1 MCDRVVWLPRVAR
14 GRVSVIASLDRR
26 VSRRWSIL
34 AHPSTTFLQKP
45 GFRVEGVHLGT
56 DADAHPPHEN
66 TVFAQKMWKGVPKTP
81 PRTTRVHE
89 KETTTTNSTI

>member
-1 MCDRVVWLPRVAR
+1 MPMLNGGKGNLFVGVC
-14 GRVSVIASLDRR
+14 I
-26 VSRRWSIL
+26 
-34 AHPSTTFLQKP
+34 
-45 GFRVEGVHLGT
+45 VEGVHLGT
-56 DADAHPPHEN
+56 DADAHSPHEN